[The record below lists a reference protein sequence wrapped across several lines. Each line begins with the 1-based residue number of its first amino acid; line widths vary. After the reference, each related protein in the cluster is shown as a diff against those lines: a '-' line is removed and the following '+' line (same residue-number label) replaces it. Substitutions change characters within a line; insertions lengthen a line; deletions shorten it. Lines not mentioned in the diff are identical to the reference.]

1 MDRVCQCDVLDIF
14 CCKEI
19 IQLNRIKPYQSV
31 LIVDGMV
38 LNAILIIV
46 IAVGRGI
53 CIVLD

>member
-1 MDRVCQCDVLDIF
+1 MQCVRLF

-38 LNAILIIV
+38 LNALLIIV
-46 IAVGRGI
+46 IVVGYGI
-53 CIVLD
+53 CFVWIS